1 MTSPARMLT
10 VKPIGGFSAFEA
22 AMPFSPRKKP
32 EPLDEAALYQYA
44 VGALGRQMRTVAELK
59 RLMIRRVE
67 PGKSGE
73 AKVAAVVARLLDQ
86 SYLDDPAFA
95 STYTRLRQENQS
107 FGKRRVQQ
115 ELTRKGVEGELV
127 ASTLE
132 SAYAQV
138 SEEDLARRYLARK
151 RIAKPKDE
159 KQTARLIRRLIGAGF
174 SFAIISRLLK
184 TWEIDCS
191 EAGLVLPEDD
201 DAE

>member
-1 MTSPARMLT
+1 MTSPARMLI
-10 VKPIGGFSAFEA
+10 VKPIGGSSAFEA

-67 PGKSGE
+67 PGESGE

-115 ELTRKGVEGELV
+115 ELTRKGLQGELV

-174 SFAIISRLLK
+174 SFAIISKLLK